1 MTRKLC
7 SKANYTINPLAC
19 ALEFKFFKHC
29 CEASVRCV
37 PYLTGGGGGGGCSL
51 NDLLAKGT
59 NSMNLLVTVCLPHGH
74 TKNV

>member
-29 CEASVRCV
+29 CEASVPMR
-37 PYLTGGGGGGGCSL
+37 PIPHWGGGGGCSL